1 MIRTSS
7 TNTLRRVLIRKLL
20 RLSKKDGRRIWARV
34 AEELARPRRRRR
46 AVNISRIN
54 RYAKED
60 EIAVVP
66 GRVLGSGMLT
76 KSLTIVAES
85 FSLTALDKITKAGGK
100 PITLRELVEKEEILE
115 HIKGK
120 RFVLIG

>member
-1 MIRTSS
+1 MIKTNS

-54 RYAKED
+54 RYAEEN

-66 GRVLGSGMLT
+66 GRVLGSGTLT

-85 FSLTALDKITKAGGK
+85 FSLTAIDKITKAGGK
-100 PITLRELVEKEEILE
+100 PITLRELVEKEKLIEY
-115 HIKGK
+115 IKGK
-120 RFVLIG
+120 RLVLIG

>member
-120 RFVLIG
+120 RLVLIG